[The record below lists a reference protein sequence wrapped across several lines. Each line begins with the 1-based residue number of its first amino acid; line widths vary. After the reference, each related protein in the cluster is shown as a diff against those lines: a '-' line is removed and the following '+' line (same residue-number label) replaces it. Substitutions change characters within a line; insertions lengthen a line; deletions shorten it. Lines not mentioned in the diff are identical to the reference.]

1 MHSST
6 TTDPIIVFG
15 AFFSNHLFVFPQM
28 NYTQLVDP
36 ENLVNFYF
44 KKNAFLHIFPL
55 LLVELLQ
62 EILQED

>member
-15 AFFSNHLFVFPQM
+15 AFFSNHLFVSPQM

-44 KKNAFLHIFPL
+44 KKNANYSEFLVFSTNRRMKF
-55 LLVELLQ
+55 
-62 EILQED
+62 